1 MIVNQP
7 EIKCTCIS
15 QTFHYRSSPPLL
27 PQPQKKN
34 HYSFYFIATD
44 GNGLREIVGKAK
56 CTPRDSPTPQNKIK
70 NPS

>member
-1 MIVNQP
+1 MYLYFTN
-7 EIKCTCIS
+7 IS
-15 QTFHYRSSPPLL
+15 LQVQSSPAP
-27 PQPQKKN
+27 PTPKKN